1 MTADNRRRWIA
12 LLGLAIL
19 ASLAATRTDTL
30 LSQGQNQLEA
40 LNGGYHLAFVVGAVF
55 AVLAL
60 IGGLL
65 LRPQE
70 QAQHEGAE
78 PLGPRVAVETD

>member
-1 MTADNRRRWIA
+1 MTADNRRRRIA
-12 LLGLAIL
+12 LLGVAIL

-30 LSQGQNQLEA
+30 LSQGQSQLEA
-40 LNGGYHLAFVVGAVF
+40 LNGGYHLAFLVGAVF
-55 AVLAL
+55 AFLAAL
-60 IGGLL
+60 IGGLPI
-65 LRPQE
+65 RQE